1 MDNQHFSFFFGF
13 SLQLGTW
20 EVMGT
25 LFLVFERMI
34 WHIGHLHL
42 SKAGTLFIRVII
54 EITFIMLGSIIVCA
68 RR

>member
-1 MDNQHFSFFFGF
+1 M
-13 SLQLGTW
+13 W